1 VDDDTPGVRRLTNWS
16 ARHPWRVLAVW
27 GVAVFAGI
35 ALTAAFIGDLTTES
49 QVTNNPESEQAYE
62 LIGSRIPFDPDEEVN
77 ELIVVQTPSFTADEP
92 AFRAKVVD
100 LAESI
105 RREGAVVAHHPY
117 EEGRGDLFSPDRHA
131 ALITVGLI
139 RDAESDVEEVIDTV
153 ERADGGDFV
162 VKITG
167 EWTTDRDFNELSQ
180 HDLQEGELKFG
191 LPAAFIVLL
200 LVFGT
205 IVAGLVPVLMAIV
218 SILVAL
224 GLTALLGQTFELSIF
239 TVNMLTG
246 MGLALGIDYSL
257 FVISRFREERA
268 QGREHFAAIDVVST
282 TASRAVVFSGLAF
295 VLAMFGMVLVPDT
308 ILRSLAAGAILV
320 GIVSVLAAMS
330 LLPALLGLIGDR
342 VNALRI
348 PLIGRSA
355 QAGTAAEGRMWS
367 RIVRGVMRRPA
378 LTASLSV
385 SFLLALSIPVL
396 SLDLGFSGVRATP
409 DRLTTKQ
416 GFIALERSFG
426 VGTLDSIEVVVDGDL
441 SSPAVRGAMSSTGA
455 RLATGDFQRREVAL
469 LPEQRIAVISALP
482 TGDSRDE
489 KTYEAVRELR
499 SFVHEE
505 FEGTGAR
512 ALVTGE
518 TAESLDYFAL
528 VRHWLP
534 IVFTFVLGSSFI
546 LLLIAF
552 RSIVVPGKAIVL
564 NLLSVGAAYGLLVL
578 VFQEGIGNEL
588 FGFQQVDAIEA
599 WVPLFLFSVLFGLS
613 MDYHVFLLSRIRER
627 FLQTGDNDESVAY
640 GVASTARL
648 ITGAAL
654 IIIAVFVGF
663 ARGDLVMFQ
672 QMGFGVAVS
681 LLIDATLIRSV
692 LLPASMKLLGNA
704 NWYLPSWLRWLPD
717 LHVEHG

>member
-1 VDDDTPGVRRLTNWS
+1 MRRLTNWS

-27 GVAVFAGI
+27 GFAVFVGI

-77 ELIVVQTPSFTADEP
+77 ELIVVHASSFAADDP

-100 LAESI
+100 LAESV
-105 RREGAVVAHHPY
+105 RREDAVVVHHPY

-139 RDAESDVEEVIDTV
+139 RDAESDVEDVIDAV
-153 ERADGGDFV
+153 ERADGGGFV
-162 VKITG
+162 VRITG
-167 EWTTDRDFNELSQ
+167 EWTTDRDFNQLSQ
-180 HDLQEGELKFG
+180 DDLREGELKFG
-191 LPAAFIVLL
+191 LPVAFLVLL

-205 IVAGLVPVLMAIV
+205 IVAGLVPVLMALISIV
-218 SILVAL
+218 VAL
-224 GLTALLGQTFELSIF
+224 GFTVLLGQVFELSIF

-268 QGREHFAAIDVVST
+268 QGREHFAAIDVTST
-282 TASRAVVFSGLAF
+282 TAGRAVVLSGLAF

-320 GIVSVLAAMS
+320 GIVSVLASMS

-355 QAGTAAEGRMWS
+355 QAGTAQEGRMWS
-367 RIVRGVMRRPA
+367 VIVRGVMRRPA
-378 LTASLSV
+378 LTATLSV
-385 SFLLALSIPVL
+385 AFLLALSIPVL
-396 SLDLGFSGVRATP
+396 SLELGFAGVRATP
-409 DRLTTKQ
+409 DRLVAKQ
-416 GFIALERSFG
+416 GFNALEQYFG
-426 VGTLDSIEVVVDGDL
+426 VGTLDEVEVVVDGDI
-441 SSPAVRGAMSSTGA
+441 SSPAVRAP
-455 RLATGDFQRREVAL
+455 LALVRAKMNADYQRTEVEL
-469 LPEQRIAVISALP
+469 YPERRIAVLSALP
-482 TGDSRDE
+482 AGDSRDE
-489 KTYEAVRELR
+489 ETYDAVRQLR
-499 SFVHEE
+499 DFVHDEYQ
-505 FEGTGAR
+505 GTGAR

-518 TAESLDYFAL
+518 TAEALDYFAL
-528 VRHWLP
+528 VRHWVP
-534 IVFTFVLGSSFI
+534 IVFTFVLGSAFI
-546 LLLIAF
+546 LLMIAF
-552 RSIVVPGKAIVL
+552 RSIVVPAKAIVL

-578 VFQEGIGNEL
+578 VFQEGVGNEL

-627 FLQTGDNDESVAY
+627 YLQTGNNDEAVAY

-692 LLPASMKLLGNA
+692 LLPASMKLLGEA

-717 LHVEHG
+717 LQVKHD

>member
-1 VDDDTPGVRRLTNWS
+1 VRRLTNWS

-27 GVAVFAGI
+27 GFAVVVGI

-49 QVTNNPESEQAYE
+49 EVTNNPESEQAYE
-62 LIGSRIPFDPDEEVN
+62 LIGSRIPFDPDDEVS
-77 ELIVVQTPSFTADEP
+77 ELVVVHSPSLTADKP
-92 AFRAKVVD
+92 AFRRKVIG

-105 RREGAVVAHHPY
+105 RQEGAVVAHHPY
-117 EEGRGDLFSPDRHA
+117 EEGGRGDLFSPDRHA

-139 RDAESDVEEVIDTV
+139 RDAESDVEDVIAEV
-153 ERADGGDFV
+153 ERADGGGFDV
-162 VKITG
+162 EITG
-167 EWTTDRDFNELSQ
+167 EWTTDRDLNQLSQ
-180 HDLQEGELKFG
+180 DDLREGELMFG
-191 LPAAFIVLL
+191 LPVAFIVLL

-205 IVAGLVPVLMAIV
+205 IVAGLVPVLMAII
-218 SILVAL
+218 SIVVAL
-224 GLTALLGQTFELSIF
+224 GLTALLGQAFELSIF

-268 QGREHFAAIDVVST
+268 QGREQFAAIDVVST
-282 TASRAVVFSGLAF
+282 TAGRAVVFSGLAF
-295 VLAMFGMVLVPDT
+295 VLAMCGMVLVPDT

-320 GIVSVLAAMS
+320 GIVSVLASMS

-342 VNALRI
+342 VNALKI

-355 QAGTAAEGRMWS
+355 QAGTASEGRMWS
-367 RIVRGVMRRPA
+367 AIVRGVMRRPA
-378 LTASLSV
+378 LTATLSV
-385 SFLLALSIPVL
+385 AFLLALSIPVL
-396 SLDLGFSGVRATP
+396 SLELGFAGVRATP
-409 DRLTTKQ
+409 DRLTAKQ
-416 GFIALERSFG
+416 GFIALERHFG
-426 VGTLDSIEVVVDGDL
+426 VGTLDEVEVVVDGDV
-441 SSPAVRGAMSSTGA
+441 SSPTVRSRASLIWT
-455 RLATGDFQRREVAL
+455 RLNADFQRPDIEVY
-469 LPEQRIAVISALP
+469 PEQRIAVLSALP
-482 TGDSRDE
+482 SGDSRDE
-489 KTYEAVRELR
+489 ETYDAVRELR
-499 SFVHEE
+499 DFAPEA

-518 TAESLDYFAL
+518 TAEALDYFAL

-534 IVFTFVLGSSFI
+534 IVFIFVLGSSFI
-546 LLLIAF
+546 LLMIAF
-552 RSIVVPGKAIVL
+552 RSIVVPAKAIVL

-578 VFQEGIGNEL
+578 VFQEGVGNEL

-627 FLQTGDNDESVAY
+627 FVRTGDNDDAVLH

-692 LLPASMKLLGNA
+692 LLPASMKLLGDA
-704 NWYLPSWLRWLPD
+704 NWYLPSWLSWLPD

>member
-1 VDDDTPGVRRLTNWS
+1 MRRLTNWS

-27 GVAVFAGI
+27 GVAVLVGI

-62 LIGSRIPFDPDEEVN
+62 LIGSRIPFDPDDEVN
-77 ELIVVQTPSFTADEP
+77 ELIIVHTPSFEVEDP

-105 RREGAVVAHHPY
+105 RQEGAVVVHHPY
-117 EEGRGDLFSPDRHA
+117 EGPTIGSDLVSRDRHA

-139 RDAESDVEEVIDTV
+139 RDAESDVEDVIDAV
-153 ERADGGDFV
+153 ERAGGRGFV

-167 EWTTDRDFNELSQ
+167 EWTTDRDFNQLSQ
-180 HDLQEGELKFG
+180 DDLREGELKFG
-191 LPAAFIVLL
+191 LPVAFIVLL

-205 IVAGLVPVLMAIV
+205 IVAGLVPVLMAII
-218 SILVAL
+218 SIVVAL
-224 GLTALLGQTFELSIF
+224 GFTALLGQAFELSIF

-282 TASRAVVFSGLAF
+282 TAGRAVVFSGLAF

-320 GIVSVLAAMS
+320 GIVSVLASMS

-355 QAGTAAEGRMWS
+355 QAGTAQEGRMWS
-367 RIVRGVMRRPA
+367 AIVRRVMRRPA
-378 LTASLSV
+378 LTATLSV
-385 SFLLALSIPVL
+385 AFLLALSIPVL
-396 SLDLGFSGVRATP
+396 SLELGFAGVRVTP
-409 DRLTTKQ
+409 DRLVAKQ
-416 GFIALERSFG
+416 GFIALEQHFG
-426 VGTLDSIEVVVDGDL
+426 VGTLDEVEVVVDGDV
-441 SSPAVRGAMSSTGA
+441 SAPAVRRAISLVRAEMS
-455 RLATGDFQRREVAL
+455 GDFQRSVVESHQER
-469 LPEQRIAVISALP
+469 RIAVISALP

-489 KTYEAVRELR
+489 RTYDTVRDLR
-499 SFVHEE
+499 TFAHER

-518 TAESLDYFAL
+518 TAEALDYFAL

-546 LLLIAF
+546 LLMIAF
-552 RSIVVPGKAIVL
+552 RSIVVPAKAIVL

-578 VFQEGIGNEL
+578 VFQEGVGNEL

-627 FLQTGDNDESVAY
+627 YLRTGDNDEAVAY

-672 QMGFGVAVS
+672 QMGFGVAIS

-692 LLPASMKLLGNA
+692 LLPASMKLLGEW

-717 LHVEHG
+717 PNVEHG

>member
-1 VDDDTPGVRRLTNWS
+1 M
-16 ARHPWRVLAVW
+16 
-27 GVAVFAGI
+27 
-35 ALTAAFIGDLTTES
+35 
-49 QVTNNPESEQAYE
+49 
-62 LIGSRIPFDPDEEVN
+62 
-77 ELIVVQTPSFTADEP
+77 
-92 AFRAKVVD
+92 
-100 LAESI
+100 
-105 RREGAVVAHHPY
+105 
-117 EEGRGDLFSPDRHA
+117 
-131 ALITVGLI
+131 
-139 RDAESDVEEVIDTV
+139 
-153 ERADGGDFV
+153 
-162 VKITG
+162 
-167 EWTTDRDFNELSQ
+167 
-180 HDLQEGELKFG
+180 
-191 LPAAFIVLL
+191 AFIVLL

-205 IVAGLVPVLMAIV
+205 IVAGLVPVLMAII
-218 SILVAL
+218 SIVVAL
-224 GLTALLGQTFELSIF
+224 GFTVLLSQVFELSIF

-268 QGREHFAAIDVVST
+268 QGREQFAAIDVVST
-282 TASRAVVFSGLAF
+282 TAGRAVVLSGLAF

-308 ILRSLAAGAILV
+308 ILRSLAAGAIVV
-320 GIVSVLAAMS
+320 GIVSVLASMS

-342 VNALRI
+342 VNALKI

-355 QAGTAAEGRMWS
+355 QAGTASEGRMWS
-367 RIVRGVMRRPA
+367 AIVRGVMRRPG
-378 LTASLSV
+378 LTATLSV
-385 SFLLALSIPVL
+385 AFLLALSLPVL
-396 SLDLGFSGVRATP
+396 SLKLGFSGVRETP
-409 DRLTTKQ
+409 DRLVAKQ
-416 GFIALERSFG
+416 GFIALERYFG
-426 VGTLDSIEVVVDGDL
+426 VGTLDEVEVVVDGDV
-441 SSPAVRGAMSSTGA
+441 SSPAVRRAIDVVRE
-455 RLATGDFQRREVAL
+455 RLAAEFQRTDVEAI
-469 LPEQRIAVISALP
+469 PEQRIAVLSALP

-489 KTYEAVRELR
+489 KSYDAVRELR
-499 SFVHEE
+499 GFAHET

-528 VRHWLP
+528 VRHWVP
-534 IVFTFVLGSSFI
+534 IVFAFVLGTSFV
-546 LLLIAF
+546 LLMVAF
-552 RSIVVPGKAIVL
+552 RSIVVPAKAIVL

-578 VFQEGIGNEL
+578 VFQEGVGNEL

-627 FLQTGDNDESVAY
+627 YLQTGDNEEAVAH

-672 QMGFGVAVS
+672 QMGFGVAIS

-717 LHVEHG
+717 RSSTTSDRICKLPG

>member
-1 VDDDTPGVRRLTNWS
+1 VRRLTNWS
-16 ARHPWRVLAVW
+16 ARHPWRTLAAW
-27 GVAVFAGI
+27 GVAVLVGI
-35 ALTAAFIGDLTTES
+35 AFTAAFIGDLTTES
-49 QVTNNPESEQAYE
+49 EVTNNPESEQAYQ
-62 LIGSRIPFDPDEEVN
+62 LIGSRIPYDPDEQVS
-77 ELIVVQTPSFTADEP
+77 ELVVVHSPTLTADDP
-92 AFRAKVVD
+92 AFRRKVID

-105 RREGAVVAHHPY
+105 RREGVVVAHHAY
-117 EEGRGDLFSPDRHA
+117 EPGREDLISQDRHA

-139 RDAESDVEEVIDTV
+139 RDAEADVEDVIAEV
-153 ERADGGDFV
+153 ERADGGGFDV
-162 VKITG
+162 SITG
-167 EWTTDRDFNELSQ
+167 EWSVDRDLNQLSQ
-180 HDLQEGELKFG
+180 DDLREGELKFG

-205 IVAGLVPVLMAIV
+205 IVAGLIPVLMAII
-218 SILVAL
+218 SIVVAL
-224 GLTALLGQTFELSIF
+224 GLTALLGQAFELSIF

-257 FVISRFREERA
+257 FVISRYREERA
-268 QGREHFAAIDVVST
+268 QDREPFAAIDVVST

-355 QAGTAAEGRMWS
+355 QAGTATEGRMWS
-367 RIVRGVMRRPA
+367 AIVRGVMRRPL
-378 LTASLSV
+378 LTAILSV
-385 SFLLALSIPVL
+385 AGLLALAAPVL
-396 SLDLGFSGVRATP
+396 SLKIGFVGLRTVP
-409 DRLTTKQ
+409 DRFVSKQ
-416 GFIALERSFG
+416 GFDAVERSFG
-426 VGTLDSIEVVVDGDL
+426 VGTVDDVDVVVDGEV
-441 SSPAVRGAMSSTGA
+441 SSPEVA
-455 RLATGDFQRREVAL
+455 RAISRVQRRMAADPAFRRPEREI
-469 LPEQRIAVISALP
+469 LPERRIAVVSALP
-482 TGDSRDE
+482 AGDSRDE
-489 KTYEAVRELR
+489 RAYDAVQRLRDTYVPEAFRGVE
-499 SFVHEE
+499 
-505 FEGTGAR
+505 AR
-512 ALVTGE
+512 VLVTGE
-518 TAESLDYFAL
+518 TAEGLDYFAL

-534 IVFTFVLGSSFI
+534 IVFTFVLGSSFM
-546 LLLIAF
+546 LLMIAF
-552 RSIVVPGKAIVL
+552 RSIVVPAKAIVL

-578 VFQEGIGNEL
+578 VFQEGVGNEL
-588 FGFQQVDAIEA
+588 LGFQQVDAIEA

-627 FLQTGDNDESVAY
+627 YLRTGDNEDAVAH

-672 QMGFGVAVS
+672 QMGFGVAIS

-717 LHVEHG
+717 LHVERG

>member
-1 VDDDTPGVRRLTNWS
+1 VRRLTNWS

-27 GVAVFAGI
+27 GFAVLVGI

-49 QVTNNPESEQAYE
+49 EVTNNPESEQAYE
-62 LIGSRIPFDPDEEVN
+62 LIGSRIPFDADDEVS
-77 ELIVVQTPSFTADEP
+77 ELIVVHTPSLTADKP
-92 AFRAKVVD
+92 AFRRKVIG

-105 RREGAVVAHHPY
+105 RQEGAVVAHHPY

-139 RDAESDVEEVIDTV
+139 RDAESDVEDVIAEV
-153 ERADGGDFV
+153 ERADGGGFDV
-162 VKITG
+162 EITG
-167 EWTTDRDFNELSQ
+167 EWTTDRDLNQLSQ
-180 HDLQEGELKFG
+180 DDLREGELMFG
-191 LPAAFIVLL
+191 LPVAFIVLL

-205 IVAGLVPVLMAIV
+205 IVAGLVPVLMAII
-218 SILVAL
+218 SIVVAL
-224 GLTALLGQTFELSIF
+224 GLTALLGQAFELSIF

-282 TASRAVVFSGLAF
+282 TAGRAVVFSGLAF

-320 GIVSVLAAMS
+320 GIVSVLASMS
-330 LLPALLGLIGDR
+330 LLPALLGLIGDS
-342 VNALRI
+342 VNALKI

-355 QAGTAAEGRMWS
+355 QAGTASEGRMWS
-367 RIVRGVMRRPA
+367 AIVRGVMRRPA
-378 LTASLSV
+378 LTATLSV
-385 SFLLALSIPVL
+385 AFLLALSIPVL
-396 SLDLGFSGVRATP
+396 SLELGFAGVRATP
-409 DRLTTKQ
+409 DRLTAKQ
-416 GFIALERSFG
+416 GFIALERHFG
-426 VGTLDSIEVVVDGDL
+426 VGTLDEVEVVVDGDV
-441 SSPAVRGAMSSTGA
+441 SSPTVRSRASLIWT
-455 RLATGDFQRREVAL
+455 RLNADFQRPDIEVY
-469 LPEQRIAVISALP
+469 PEQRIAVLSALP
-482 TGDSRDE
+482 SGDSRDE
-489 KTYEAVRELR
+489 ETYDAVRELR
-499 SFVHEE
+499 DFAPEA

-518 TAESLDYFAL
+518 TAEALDYFAL

-534 IVFTFVLGSSFI
+534 IVFIFVLGSSFI
-546 LLLIAF
+546 LLMIAF
-552 RSIVVPGKAIVL
+552 RSIVVPAKAIVL

-578 VFQEGIGNEL
+578 VFQEGVGNEL

-627 FLQTGDNDESVAY
+627 FVRTGDNDDAVLH

-672 QMGFGVAVS
+672 QMGFGVAIS
-681 LLIDATLIRSV
+681 LLIDATLIRCV
-692 LLPASMKLLGNA
+692 LLPASMKLLGDA
-704 NWYLPSWLRWLPD
+704 NWYLPSWLNWLPD
-717 LHVEHG
+717 VHVERG

>member
-1 VDDDTPGVRRLTNWS
+1 
-16 ARHPWRVLAVW
+16 
-27 GVAVFAGI
+27 
-35 ALTAAFIGDLTTES
+35 
-49 QVTNNPESEQAYE
+49 
-62 LIGSRIPFDPDEEVN
+62 
-77 ELIVVQTPSFTADEP
+77 
-92 AFRAKVVD
+92 
-100 LAESI
+100 
-105 RREGAVVAHHPY
+105 
-117 EEGRGDLFSPDRHA
+117 
-131 ALITVGLI
+131 
-139 RDAESDVEEVIDTV
+139 
-153 ERADGGDFV
+153 
-162 VKITG
+162 
-167 EWTTDRDFNELSQ
+167 
-180 HDLQEGELKFG
+180 
-191 LPAAFIVLL
+191 
-200 LVFGT
+200 
-205 IVAGLVPVLMAIV
+205 
-218 SILVAL
+218 
-224 GLTALLGQTFELSIF
+224 
-239 TVNMLTG
+239 MLTG

-455 RLATGDFQRREVAL
+455 RLAAGDFQRREVAL

-546 LLLIAF
+546 LLMIAF
-552 RSIVVPGKAIVL
+552 RSIVVPAKAIVL

-627 FLQTGDNDESVAY
+627 FLLTGDNDESVAH

-654 IIIAVFVGF
+654 IIVAVFVGF

-704 NWYLPSWLRWLPD
+704 NWYLPSWLRRLPD

>member
-1 VDDDTPGVRRLTNWS
+1 VRRLTNWS
-16 ARHPWRVLAVW
+16 ARHPWRILAVW
-27 GVAVFAGI
+27 GFAVLVGI

-62 LIGSRIPFDPDEEVN
+62 LIGSRIPFDPDDEVS
-77 ELIVVQTPSFTADEP
+77 ELIVVRSPSITADDP
-92 AFRAKVVD
+92 PFRRKVID

-105 RREGAVVAHHPY
+105 RQEGAVVAHHPY
-117 EEGRGDLFSPDRHA
+117 EEGRGDLFSPDRRA

-139 RDAESDVEEVIDTV
+139 RDAESDVEDVIAEV
-153 ERADGGDFV
+153 ERADAEGFDV
-162 VKITG
+162 NITG

-180 HDLQEGELKFG
+180 NDLQEGELKFG
-191 LPAAFIVLL
+191 LPVAFIVLL

-205 IVAGLVPVLMAIV
+205 IVAGLVPVMMAII
-218 SILVAL
+218 SIVVAL
-224 GLTALLGQTFELSIF
+224 GLTVVLGQAFELSIF

-367 RIVRGVMRRPA
+367 AIVRGVMRRPA
-378 LTASLSV
+378 LTATLSV
-385 SFLLALSIPVL
+385 AFLLALSIPVL
-396 SLDLGFSGVRATP
+396 SLELGFAGVRATP

-416 GFIALERSFG
+416 GFDALERSFG
-426 VGTLDSIEVVVDGDL
+426 VGTLDEVEVVVDGDVA
-441 SSPAVRGAMSSTGA
+441 SPPVREAMSLVRA
-455 RLATGDFQRREVAL
+455 RLNEDFQRAEVEA
-469 LPEQRIAVISALP
+469 LPEQRIAVLSALP

-489 KTYEAVRELR
+489 ETYDAVRELR
-499 SFVHEE
+499 DFAPES

-518 TAESLDYFAL
+518 TAEALDYFAL

-534 IVFTFVLGSSFI
+534 IVFIFVLGSSFI

-552 RSIVVPGKAIVL
+552 RSIVVPAKAIVL

-578 VFQEGIGNEL
+578 VFQEGVGNEL

-627 FLQTGDNDESVAY
+627 FVQTGDNDESVAY

-692 LLPASMKLLGNA
+692 LLPASMKLLGDA
-704 NWYLPSWLRWLPD
+704 NWYLPSWLNWLPD
-717 LHVEHG
+717 LHVERG

>member
-1 VDDDTPGVRRLTNWS
+1 MRRLTNWS

-27 GVAVFAGI
+27 GVAVFVGI

-49 QVTNNPESEQAYE
+49 EVTNNPESEQAYE
-62 LIGSRIPFDPDEEVN
+62 LIGSRIPFDPDDQVN
-77 ELIVVQTPSFTADEP
+77 ELIVVHSTSLTAADP
-92 AFRAKVVD
+92 PFRRKVVD

-117 EEGRGDLFSPDRHA
+117 EEDRGADLFSQDRHA

-139 RDAESDVEEVIDTV
+139 RDAESDVEDVIAEV
-153 ERADGGDFV
+153 ERADGGGFD

-191 LPAAFIVLL
+191 LPVAFIVLL

-205 IVAGLVPVLMAIV
+205 IVAGLVPVLMAII
-218 SILVAL
+218 SIVVAL
-224 GLTALLGQTFELSIF
+224 GLTVVLGQAFELSIF

-268 QGREHFAAIDVVST
+268 KGREHFAAIDVVSA

-367 RIVRGVMRRPA
+367 TIVRGVMRRPA
-378 LTASLSV
+378 LTATLSV
-385 SFLLALSIPVL
+385 AFLLALSVPVL
-396 SLDLGFSGVRATP
+396 SLELGFAGVRATP

-416 GFIALERSFG
+416 GFNALERHFG
-426 VGTLDSIEVVVDGDL
+426 VGTLDEVEVVVDGDV
-441 SSPAVRGAMSSTGA
+441 SSPTVRSRASLIWT
-455 RLATGDFQRREVAL
+455 RLDAEFQRPEIEVY
-469 LPEQRIAVISALP
+469 PEQRIAVLSALP

-489 KTYEAVRELR
+489 ETYDAVRRLR
-499 SFVHEE
+499 DFAPEA
-505 FEGTGAR
+505 FEGSGAR

-518 TAESLDYFAL
+518 TAEALDYFAL

-534 IVFTFVLGSSFI
+534 IVFIFVLGSSFI

-552 RSIVVPGKAIVL
+552 RSIVVPAKAIVL

-578 VFQEGIGNEL
+578 VFQEGVGNEL

-627 FLQTGDNDESVAY
+627 FVQTGDNEESVAY

-692 LLPASMKLLGNA
+692 LLPASMKLLGDA
-704 NWYLPSWLRWLPD
+704 NWYLPSWLEWLPD
-717 LHVEHG
+717 LHVERG

>member
-1 VDDDTPGVRRLTNWS
+1 MRRLTNWS
-16 ARHPWRVLAVW
+16 ARHPWPVLAAW
-27 GVAVFAGI
+27 GVAVLVGI
-35 ALTAAFIGDLTTES
+35 GLTAAFIGDLTTES

-62 LIGSRIPFDPDEEVN
+62 LMGSRIPFDPDDEVN
-77 ELIVVQTPSFTADEP
+77 ELIVVHSPTFTVDDPE
-92 AFRAKVVD
+92 FRLEVFELITSAG
-100 LAESI
+100 I
-105 RREGAVVAHHPY
+105 RREGVVTHHPY
-117 EEGRGDLFSPDRHA
+117 EGPTIGSDLVSPDRHA

-139 RDAESDVEEVIDTV
+139 RDAESDVEEVISAV
-153 ERADGGDFV
+153 ERADRASAPFEMA
-162 VKITG
+162 ITG
-167 EWTTDRDFNELSQ
+167 EWTTDRDFNQLSQ
-180 HDLQEGELKFG
+180 DDLQEGELKFG
-191 LPAAFIVLL
+191 LPVAFIVLL

-205 IVAGLVPVLMAIV
+205 IVAGLVPVLMALISIV
-218 SILVAL
+218 VAL
-224 GLTALLGQTFELSIF
+224 GFTVLLGQVFELSIF

-282 TASRAVVFSGLAF
+282 TASRAVVLSGLAF

-308 ILRSLAAGAILV
+308 ILRSLATGAILV

-355 QAGTAAEGRMWS
+355 QAGSAQEGRMWS
-367 RIVRGVMRRPA
+367 AIVRGVMRRPA

-385 SFLLALSIPVL
+385 AFLLALSIPVL
-396 SLDLGFSGVRATP
+396 SLELGFAGVRAIP
-409 DRLTTKQ
+409 DGLTAKQ
-416 GFIALERSFG
+416 GFTALERHFG
-426 VGTLDSIEVVVDGDL
+426 VGTVDDVEVVVDGDV
-441 SSPAVRGAMSSTGA
+441 SSPAVREAMSLVRA
-455 RLATGDFQRREVAL
+455 KLNADFQRAEVEL
-469 LPEQRIAVISALP
+469 LPEQRIAVLSALP

-489 KTYEAVRELR
+489 KTYDAVRDLR
-499 SFVHEE
+499 TFAHER

-518 TAESLDYFAL
+518 TAEALDYFAL
-528 VRHWLP
+528 VRHWVP

-546 LLLIAF
+546 LLMIAF
-552 RSIVVPGKAIVL
+552 RSIVVPAKAIVL

-578 VFQEGIGNEL
+578 VFQEGVGNEL

-627 FLQTGDNDESVAY
+627 YLQTGDNEDAVAH

-672 QMGFGVAVS
+672 QMGFGVAIS

-717 LHVEHG
+717 VHVERG

>member
-1 VDDDTPGVRRLTNWS
+1 VRRFTNWS

-27 GVAVFAGI
+27 GVAVLVGI

-49 QVTNNPESEQAYE
+49 EVTNNPESEQAYQ
-62 LIGSRIPFDPDEEVN
+62 LIGSRIPYDPQNQVN
-77 ELIVVQTPSFTADEP
+77 ELIVVRSDDPTLDDARFEREVTELAD
-92 AFRAKVVD
+92 
-100 LAESI
+100 SI
-105 RREGAVVAHHPY
+105 RSETVVVHHFYESHDPSLISRDLKAV
-117 EEGRGDLFSPDRHA
+117 
-131 ALITVGLI
+131 LITVGLI
-139 RDAESDVEEVIDTV
+139 GDAEADAEDVIAAV
-153 ERADGGDFV
+153 EGADQAPFDV
-162 VKITG
+162 SITG
-167 EWTTDRDFNELSQ
+167 EWTFDRDLNQLSQ
-180 HDLQEGELKFG
+180 DDLREGELKFG
-191 LPAAFIVLL
+191 LPVAFIVLL

-205 IVAGLVPVLMAIV
+205 IVAGLVPVLMAII
-218 SILVAL
+218 SIVVAL
-224 GLTALLGQTFELSIF
+224 GFTVLLGQAFELSIF

-257 FVISRFREERA
+257 FVISRFREERS
-268 QGREHFAAIDVVST
+268 QGREPFAAIDVVST

-355 QAGTAAEGRMWS
+355 QAGTAQEGRMWS
-367 RIVRGVMRRPA
+367 AIVRWVMRRPG
-378 LTASLSV
+378 LTATLSV
-385 SFLLALSIPVL
+385 VFLLALCIPVF
-396 SLDLGFSGVRATP
+396 SLKLGFSGVRATP
-409 DRLTTKQ
+409 DRLAAKQ
-416 GFIALERSFG
+416 GFVALERHFG
-426 VGTLDSIEVVVDGDL
+426 VGTLDEVEVVVDGDV
-441 SSPAVRGAMSSTGA
+441 SPSPAFRTAMNRVREKLEA
-455 RLATGDFQRREVAL
+455 DFLRPEVEAY
-469 LPEQRIAVISALP
+469 PERRIAVLSALP
-482 TGDSRDE
+482 EGDSRDE
-489 KTYEAVRELR
+489 ETYEAVRELR
-499 SFVHEE
+499 DFVDEAFAE
-505 FEGTGAR
+505 TGAR

-518 TAESLDYFAL
+518 TAEALDYFAL

-534 IVFTFVLGSSFI
+534 IVFTFVLGSAFV
-546 LLLIAF
+546 LLMIAF
-552 RSIVVPGKAIVL
+552 RSIVVPLKAIVL

-578 VFQEGIGNEL
+578 VFQEGVGNEL

-627 FLQTGDNDESVAY
+627 YVQTGDNDEAVAH

-672 QMGFGVAVS
+672 QMGFGVAIS

-692 LLPASMKLLGNA
+692 LLPASMKLLGDW
-704 NWYLPSWLRWLPD
+704 NWYLPSWLGWLPD

>member
-1 VDDDTPGVRRLTNWS
+1 
-16 ARHPWRVLAVW
+16 
-27 GVAVFAGI
+27 
-35 ALTAAFIGDLTTES
+35 
-49 QVTNNPESEQAYE
+49 
-62 LIGSRIPFDPDEEVN
+62 
-77 ELIVVQTPSFTADEP
+77 
-92 AFRAKVVD
+92 
-100 LAESI
+100 
-105 RREGAVVAHHPY
+105 
-117 EEGRGDLFSPDRHA
+117 
-131 ALITVGLI
+131 
-139 RDAESDVEEVIDTV
+139 
-153 ERADGGDFV
+153 
-162 VKITG
+162 
-167 EWTTDRDFNELSQ
+167 
-180 HDLQEGELKFG
+180 
-191 LPAAFIVLL
+191 
-200 LVFGT
+200 
-205 IVAGLVPVLMAIV
+205 VPVLMAIA
-218 SILVAL
+218 SIVVAL
-224 GLTALLGQTFELSIF
+224 GLTALLGQAFELSIF

-282 TASRAVVFSGLAF
+282 TAGRAVVFSGLAF

-308 ILRSLAAGAILV
+308 ILRSLAMGAILV
-320 GIVSVLAAMS
+320 GLVSVLASMS

-342 VNALRI
+342 VNALKI

-355 QAGTAAEGRMWS
+355 QAGTASEGRMWS
-367 RIVRGVMRRPA
+367 AIVRGVMRRPA
-378 LTASLSV
+378 LTATLSV
-385 SFLLALSIPVL
+385 VFLLALSLPVL
-396 SLDLGFSGVRATP
+396 SLKLGFAGVRATP
-409 DRLTTKQ
+409 DRLVAKQ
-416 GFIALERSFG
+416 GFIALERYFG
-426 VGTLDSIEVVVDGDL
+426 VGTLDEVEVVVDGDV
-441 SSPAVRGAMSSTGA
+441 SSPAVRSGINLVREKLVA
-455 RLATGDFQRREVAL
+455 DFERSDVEAN
-469 LPEQRIAVISALP
+469 PEQRIAVISALP

-489 KTYEAVRELR
+489 KTYDAVRDLR
-499 SFVHEE
+499 GFAHET

-518 TAESLDYFAL
+518 TAEALDYFAL

-534 IVFTFVLGSSFI
+534 IVFIFVLGSSFI
-546 LLLIAF
+546 LLMVAF
-552 RSIVVPGKAIVL
+552 RSIVVPAKAIVL

-578 VFQEGIGNEL
+578 VFQKGVGNEL

-627 FLQTGDNDESVAY
+627 YLQTGDNEDAVAH